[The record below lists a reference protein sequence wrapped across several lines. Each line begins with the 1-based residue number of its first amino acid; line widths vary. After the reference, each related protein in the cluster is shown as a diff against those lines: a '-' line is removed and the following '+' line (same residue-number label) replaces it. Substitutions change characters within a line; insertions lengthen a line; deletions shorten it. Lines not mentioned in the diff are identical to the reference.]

1 MRERNGYKN
10 EEKRQDRAH
19 SLKNYQSR
27 HKRIRQKRNFSG
39 KDELH
44 LTCLNLSCK
53 KLIHHIQE
61 KSGAK
66 NPITLRDTVAREDDA
81 VSYFHMMQTMLNGYF
96 SSPVFCNISLE
107 EKMDL
112 PGIICSTLVRAPELV
127 QIVQGTIAAA
137 AIINEFIAVIAAK
150 KGFELAGEIHKA

>member
-1 MRERNGYKN
+1 MLFRSGGTINNICKTGINKGLLY
-10 EEKRQDRAH
+10 H
-19 SLKNYQSR
+19 
-27 HKRIRQKRNFSG
+27 NFSG
-39 KDELH
+39 KDGLY
-44 LTCLNLSCK
+44 LTRLNLSCK

-66 NPITLRDTVAREDDA
+66 KPVTLRDTVAREDA

-96 SSPVFCNISLE
+96 SSPAFCNISLE

-127 QIVQGTIAAA
+127 QIV
-137 AIINEFIAVIAAK
+137 
-150 KGFELAGEIHKA
+150 